1 MVMIGS
7 VATLE
12 AVWTMADITMALMT
26 LVNMTAILL
35 LGKYAV
41 KCLHDYRKQK
51 RRGLDPQYHRDTI
64 PEIASETDSWP

>member
-1 MVMIGS
+1 
-7 VATLE
+7 
-12 AVWTMADITMALMT
+12 MT